1 MFVILKKKEY
11 ERLRA
16 DLNIAR
22 FDAEYYRKE
31 YDTIAPK
38 LTEAKKKIQALQL
51 LNAAK
56 EASYKE
62 DLRKHDMEW
71 YAKWSDEVQK
81 RAAISHL
88 LQQELDKRLGLSEDD
103 DEDEGEDF
111 V

>member
-1 MFVILKKKEY
+1 MFVVLSRKEY
-11 ERLRA
+11 EKLRA
-16 DLNIAR
+16 DLDTAR
-22 FDAEYYRKE
+22 YDAEYYKKK
-31 YDTIAPK
+31 YDAIEPK
-38 LTEAKKKIQALQL
+38 LIEAEKKTQALQL

-62 DLRKHDMEW
+62 DLKKRDMEW

-103 DEDEGEDF
+103 EDEGEEF